1 MASIT
6 FAERISG
13 GGASEVLIILVS
25 ATVKCSEVL
34 SQNDRWTD
42 PAAIPNCS
50 LSVRS
55 KRVLY
60 GCGAS
65 TFQFKFTVEK
75 IPQAFISTL
84 CSEVLKAFISVLC
97 FETTRILSTLF
108 FPSHLPL
115 TLASKPCNKQQ
126 LYRITMEDSLFFL
139 FSLVYNVG
147 EHPSFFPFRS

>member
-1 MASIT
+1 MGWSGWLAISRTGPGRTTGMASIT

-75 IPQAFISTL
+75 IP
-84 CSEVLKAFISVLC
+84 
-97 FETTRILSTLF
+97 
-108 FPSHLPL
+108 
-115 TLASKPCNKQQ
+115 
-126 LYRITMEDSLFFL
+126 
-139 FSLVYNVG
+139 
-147 EHPSFFPFRS
+147 